1 MAQREQ
7 LEVPFTEEEIL
18 RAVNIGLMAEYFLK
32 DDITRV
38 LNDFFKNSIINAS
51 SIPKKI
57 DAKSLGDRWV
67 IIDPLASHLVCTKSL
82 QEFYW
87 SGWNCFFIDHYE
99 VPIHLI
105 VMSLSMNGF
114 ERRENE
120 LSSN

>member
-1 MAQREQ
+1 MTFSRIPSLMLAQFQRR
-7 LEVPFTEEEIL
+7 L
-18 RAVNIGLMAEYFLK
+18 
-32 DDITRV
+32 TR
-38 LNDFFKNSIINAS
+38 S
-51 SIPKKI
+51 
-57 DAKSLGDRWV
+57 RWV

-82 QEFYW
+82 PEFYW

-99 VPIHLI
+99 EPIHLI